1 LFQPKA
7 LIINVFISIMK
18 KFFTLIFFFFSWSIF
33 AQNLDLKTYL
43 DSLNQTHKISLMVQN
58 SRGEQI
64 LAQQIDS
71 IVPSASVI
79 KIPILLELF
88 KQVQNKQIK
97 LSEKYILKNEDKV
110 GGAGE
115 LQNAKAGKKLTIN
128 QLAKEMIRTS
138 DNTATNI
145 LIQRLGMDKIN
156 QFLTTQNCSKTS
168 LQRKMM
174 DFEAIKQGRQNY
186 ANVLEIN
193 QLLVKLFNQEILNPK
208 LSKKVM
214 GILKKCEDNV
224 TIPRYLPKSINIA
237 HKTGVLDYV
246 RGDAGIVFSPNI
258 LIISIF
264 VEKFKDVEQAEEI
277 IARLAALIV
286 YQYGN
291 LNK

>member
-1 LFQPKA
+1 
-7 LIINVFISIMK
+7 MK
-18 KFFTLIFFFFSWSIF
+18 KLCLLILLTFPWTIF
-33 AQNLDLKTYL
+33 AQTLDLQAYL
-43 DSLNQTHKISLMVQN
+43 DSLNQNHKISLIVQN
-58 SRGEQI
+58 RQGEQI
-64 LAQQIDS
+64 LAQQMDS

-88 KQVQNKQIK
+88 QQVQNKQIK
-97 LSEKYILKNEDKV
+97 LSEKYTLQNEDKA

-115 LQNAKAGKKLTIN
+115 LQNAKAGKRLTIK
-128 QLAKEMIRTS
+128 QLANEMIRTS

-145 LIQRLGMDKIN
+145 LIHRLGMDKIN
-156 QFLTTQNCSKTS
+156 QFLARHNCPKTS

-193 QLLVKLFNQEILNPK
+193 HLLLNLLNQKILNPR
-208 LSKKVM
+208 LSQKAIA
-214 GILKKCEDNV
+214 ILKKCEDKV
-224 TIPRYLPKSINIA
+224 TLPRYLPKSIKIA

-246 RGDAGIVFSPNI
+246 RGDAGIVFSPTP

-264 VEKFKDVEQAEEI
+264 VQKFKEVEQAEEI
-277 IARLAALIV
+277 IAQLASRIV
-286 YQYGN
+286 GQYGN